1 MFVWAWLLPPILA
14 AFDLDVNLVQGALI
28 FLEPV
33 ERALQRLF
41 FYLHTLLFLPKTF
54 TSIYV
59 FLIGMTVRNSW

>member
-41 FYLHTLLFLPKTF
+41 FYLHTHFFFYQKLLRPYMY
-54 TSIYV
+54 S
-59 FLIGMTVRNSW
+59 